1 MARKVSNG
9 KSIKATSP
17 ETVAQ
22 GEFVLINN
30 IFGLALESAA
40 GGEQVVLDIEQ
51 AEYETNQVAA
61 GVTFKVGDAV
71 YFDATE
77 KVLTNTD
84 GAGANRL
91 VGRATQASDA
101 NGVVWFIL
109 APQA

>member
-17 ETVAQ
+17 EMVAQ

-40 GGEQVVLDIEQ
+40 AGEQVVLDIEQ

-61 GVTFKVGDAV
+61 GVTFEVGDAV
-71 YFDATE
+71 YFDAAG